1 VEDPDDAAIVRA
13 VINLGKSLGI
23 KTVAE
28 GVETREQ
35 AAFLAEQGCDF
46 GQGFF
51 YGKAIA
57 AADMPALIR
66 GWDECQALVLPR

>member
-1 VEDPDDAAIVRA
+1 VDPDDAAIVRA

-28 GVETREQ
+28 GVETEEQ

-46 GQGFF
+46 GQGFL
-51 YGKAIA
+51 YGRAIA
-57 AADMPALIR
+57 AEDMPALIR
-66 GWDECQALVLPR
+66 GWDEGKAVSQPR